1 MFKIKNPKVN
11 KYFFNGHKHCK
22 FSQPIQMKKN
32 SIITLYFQE
41 IMNKLNLYV
50 KSRVIFLEDHL
61 KLSNSLRSEIPG
73 HF

>member
-1 MFKIKNPKVN
+1 MQIFTTYTNE
-11 KYFFNGHKHCK
+11 
-22 FSQPIQMKKN
+22 KN